1 MSAPSHHHRSPSPFD
16 GIPRSIAT
24 SSILPYVTSH
34 DWLNFRLVSRGCYEI
49 VHGTT
54 DVYTQNAAGGTS
66 ESETLWRLAL
76 MKDYQFDGSED
87 ESILHQCIRSI
98 YVIQNEDDAFLCT
111 DNIFTAA
118 NSFISWKHWRKID
131 LRIHSQR

>member
-1 MSAPSHHHRSPSPFD
+1 MSAHLDKSPSPFD

-49 VHGTT
+49 VHDTT
-54 DVYTQNAAGGTS
+54 DVYSNAVGGS
-66 ESETLWRLAL
+66 ESEALWRLAL
-76 MKDYQFDGSED
+76 VKDYQFDGSEE
-87 ESILHQCIRSI
+87 ESIMHQCIRSI
-98 YVIQNEDDAFLCT
+98 DVTQNEDDAFLST

-118 NSFISWKHWRKID
+118 NSFISWKQWRKID

>member
-1 MSAPSHHHRSPSPFD
+1 MSAHLDQSPSPFD

-49 VHGTT
+49 VHDTT
-54 DVYTQNAAGGTS
+54 DVYSNAAGGS
-66 ESETLWRLAL
+66 ESEALWRLAL
-76 MKDYQFDGSED
+76 VKDYQFDGSEE

-98 YVIQNEDDAFLCT
+98 DVTQNEDDAFLST

>member
-1 MSAPSHHHRSPSPFD
+1 MSAHLHQSPPSPFD

-49 VHGTT
+49 VHDTT
-54 DVYTQNAAGGTS
+54 DVYSNAAGGS
-66 ESETLWRLAL
+66 ESEALWRLAL
-76 MKDYQFDGSED
+76 VKDYQFDGSEE
-87 ESILHQCIRSI
+87 ESIMHQCIRSI
-98 YVIQNEDDAFLCT
+98 DVTQNEDDAFLST

>member
-1 MSAPSHHHRSPSPFD
+1 MSAPSRHHQSPSPFD

-49 VHGTT
+49 VHDTT
-54 DVYTQNAAGGTS
+54 DVYSNAAGGSVS
-66 ESETLWRLAL
+66 EALWRLAL
-76 MKDYQFDGSED
+76 VQDYQFDGSEE
-87 ESILHQCIRSI
+87 ESILHQCISMD
-98 YVIQNEDDAFLCT
+98 VTQNEDDAFLST

>member
-1 MSAPSHHHRSPSPFD
+1 MSTPSHRHRSPSPFD

-24 SSILPYVTSH
+24 SSILPYITSH
-34 DWLNFRLVSRGCYEI
+34 DWLNFRVVSRGCYEI

-54 DVYTQNAAGGTS
+54 DVYCNASGGS

-76 MKDYQFDGSED
+76 VKDYQFDGSED
-87 ESILHQCIRSI
+87 ESILHQCIRCSM
-98 YVIQNEDDAFLCT
+98 NEDDAFLST
-111 DNIFTAA
+111 DNIFTAE